1 MGRNPYSKKD
11 IFKEDEK
18 YDKINNVSSNKQYLV
33 PESYDIGTRFNYKLA
48 GPMMKD
54 LFMKDFNSLSQD
66 EKLNTIY
73 DMALEN
79 RKILDNYLLLGVLFL
94 IIIYLRIK

>member
-1 MGRNPYSKKD
+1 MGINPYDKKNN
-11 IFKEDEK
+11 FEKDEK

-33 PESYDIGTRFNYKLA
+33 PHSYDIGTRFNYKLA

-54 LFMKDFNSLSQD
+54 LLMQDFNSLSQD

-73 DMALEN
+73 DMTLEN
-79 RKILDNYLLLGVLFL
+79 KKILDNYMLLGVLFL
-94 IIIYLRIK
+94 IIIYLKIK